1 LFHFRGLYTSIVMKE
16 DMFEILMY
24 LFEHHMQSDCNLH
37 LTEMLL
43 TELEHAGFAVP
54 IIDKALDW
62 LEGLLVAQD
71 STMQTA
77 DTKSIRIFSSN
88 ENLVLSTK
96 VRGFLFVLQ
105 QKGIFNTVKTRELV
119 IDRLMAINDPDI
131 DLPQVKWVVL
141 LVLFNQPN
149 EEAALACMENLVLDS
164 PYGLH

>member
-1 LFHFRGLYTSIVMKE
+1 MKE

-24 LFEHHMQSDCNLH
+24 LFEHHMQADCNLH
-37 LTEMLL
+37 LTEDVLM
-43 TELEHAGFAVP
+43 TELEHAGFAAP
-54 IIDKALDW
+54 IIDQALDW
-62 LEGLLVAQD
+62 LEGLLAAQD
-71 STMQTA
+71 NTMQTA

-88 ENLVLSTK
+88 ENLVLPVK
-96 VRGFLFVLQ
+96 VRGFLLFLE
-105 QKGIFNTVKTRELV
+105 QKGIFNTAKTRELV

-164 PYGLH
+164 AYGLH